1 MKRYEFQT
9 KQCQSIWKIW
19 FRNSAIQI
27 NYVTNL
33 VDKDRMDHLP
43 QNNFIVDGLIL
54 IQWLRQFNVDVLWI
68 MPELVAIE
76 PIIIAAIHI
85 SKGGDWCWTQTKTK
99 FNEWLRKE
107 WNNVVFVCLCVI
119 EWRSLQLHWN
129 VIKRWHY
136 GETNTINSL
145 RFQPEFFHI
154 PFNIRCV

>member
-9 KQCQSIWKIW
+9 KKCQSIWKIW

-85 SKGGDWCWTQTKTK
+85 SKGGGLMLNTNKNQIQWMIKE
-99 FNEWLRKE
+99 NEKSGTMLSS
-107 WNNVVFVCLCVI
+107 FVYV
-119 EWRSLQLHWN
+119 
-129 VIKRWHY
+129 
-136 GETNTINSL
+136 
-145 RFQPEFFHI
+145 
-154 PFNIRCV
+154 